1 MYIHQQR
8 PRVNKKLLTGKS
20 KSTKERS
27 LKGSP
32 PLLRPQKVPLRNCFK
47 CVCNDSINC
56 DPRVSLPRWSWLR
69 SARTLLQGPWKS
81 VHVSG
86 RAGKGLCSC
95 PQGHPWPLVW
105 LVPPLTSSCAH
116 CGLLTEPT
124 STRTLPFRHTHTG
137 TRMQMHTHTH
147 IPLPPTHTY
156 HSRGASVCIQVLN
169 TVIGGSEGVPGQSAL
184 CSGQDAFLWAHGLP
198 FPASLAVGLGHVT

>member
-8 PRVNKKLLTGKS
+8 RRVNKKRPMGKS
-20 KSTKERS
+20 ESTKERS

-32 PLLRPQKVPLRNCFK
+32 PRLRPQKVPLRNCVK

-56 DPRVSLPRWSWLR
+56 DPRVSLPRRSWLR

-124 STRTLPFRHTHTG
+124 RPGLCLFDTRTQAHACKC
-137 TRMQMHTHTH
+137 TRIRTYHSH
-147 IPLPPTHTY
+147 PPTHTTLVG
-156 HSRGASVCIQVLN
+156 H
-169 TVIGGSEGVPGQSAL
+169 L
-184 CSGQDAFLWAHGLP
+184 CVYRF
-198 FPASLAVGLGHVT
+198 